1 MDKTIDTPSREID
14 LGNIPVHLRT
24 ALRRALEFEARAPA
38 PRSAEEAEQCEEQLR
53 VIADEFFGALLTPV
67 LQRAVCSA
75 AVGDAASAL
84 VRHLPRRMR
93 SDGLETVNVRT
104 SRGTTVPVTTPYYRE
119 KHARRAKRRPG
130 LYPALVVLGI
140 YDRCTPKLAS
150 DASRAV
156 AMHSSLAEA
165 QAQLRSEGIAL
176 DIKTLRSTAY
186 RYAARARAAQQSAAC
201 GLLDRVTGK
210 RVVVSL
216 DGGRVRVR
224 RKKRGPKTKKGR
236 NRFHTDW
243 KEPKLLILYVVGDD
257 GRPSQT
263 WAPIIDGTLRG
274 PEAVFALLLSYARQ
288 IGLNAA
294 DKVLFIADGA
304 PWIWRRLQRLI
315 AALGLSPTQV
325 LGLIDF
331 YHAAKQLSDAV
342 KLRRW
347 SATQRTR
354 WLNRTRGLLKRARVD
369 EVITALRELCRGRT
383 AGKIRTHLNYFLK
396 NRHRFAY
403 TTMVGLGLP
412 RGSGAVESA
421 IRRVINLRIKGA
433 SIYWLPESVDAIL
446 LRVRLFFV
454 EEFLPYSWAF
464 LPADASLQCSFR
476 GDSNQASAYPR
487 RSGGQPSLE
496 TAPNTVGLSPS
507 GALPSGHSRGV
518 LVRFH
523 GQGDRPVMAVTT
535 GFQGR
540 RFDVP
545 EARTGVPRIDLPS
558 PAPCAAADAV
568 FADAKAFLSSNEARQ
583 MSESELERELHRR
596 GQKLVRKLLQGHHD
610 QRSPG
615 QAAGPAEDASGV
627 ECSARREHDSH
638 AETTS
643 GNDAGC
649 GSGLRAARSRRPASA
664 RCRAE
669 PAAGALLGRYAPPR
683 DHRDRFAGTTAY
695 ALEATVVLDII
706 HVAAAM
712 RRAVLVASSLK
723 ACRHSARDRMGVD
736 RRTVTLGCS
745 CDGPQAATGRRRID
759 AY

>member
-1 MDKTIDTPSREID
+1 MASSTLKGNQRRYEYELLCRLREVLPAGVKVTVVADRGFADCKLFYALTTELAFEYVIR
-14 LGNIPVHLRT
+14 LRGDIYVT
-24 ALRRALEFEARAPA
+24 NARGERRAAAAWVGAGGRAQRLVGARVTDTY
-38 PRSAEEAEQCEEQLR
+38 EL
-53 VIADEFFGALLTPV
+53 PV
-67 LQRAVCSA
+67 GVF
-75 AVGDAASAL
+75 
-84 VRHLPRRMR
+84 
-93 SDGLETVNVRT
+93 
-104 SRGTTVPVTTPYYRE
+104 
-119 KHARRAKRRPG
+119 
-130 LYPALVVLGI
+130 
-140 YDRCTPKLAS
+140 

-156 AMHSSLAEA
+156 AMLSSLAEA

-304 PWIWRRLQRLI
+304 PWIWQRIQRLI

-412 RGSGAVESA
+412 QGSGAVESA

-446 LRVRLFFV
+446 LLRSFYKSGR
-454 EEFLPYSWAF
+454 WNC
-464 LPADASLQCSFR
+464 LQR
-476 GDSNQASAYPR
+476 MAMTPVGVSA
-487 RSGGQPSLE
+487 
-496 TAPNTVGLSPS
+496 
-507 GALPSGHSRGV
+507 
-518 LVRFH
+518 
-523 GQGDRPVMAVTT
+523 
-535 GFQGR
+535 
-540 RFDVP
+540 
-545 EARTGVPRIDLPS
+545 
-558 PAPCAAADAV
+558 
-568 FADAKAFLSSNEARQ
+568 
-583 MSESELERELHRR
+583 
-596 GQKLVRKLLQGHHD
+596 
-610 QRSPG
+610 
-615 QAAGPAEDASGV
+615 
-627 ECSARREHDSH
+627 
-638 AETTS
+638 
-643 GNDAGC
+643 
-649 GSGLRAARSRRPASA
+649 
-664 RCRAE
+664 
-669 PAAGALLGRYAPPR
+669 
-683 DHRDRFAGTTAY
+683 
-695 ALEATVVLDII
+695 
-706 HVAAAM
+706 
-712 RRAVLVASSLK
+712 
-723 ACRHSARDRMGVD
+723 
-736 RRTVTLGCS
+736 
-745 CDGPQAATGRRRID
+745 
-759 AY
+759 

>member
-1 MDKTIDTPSREID
+1 M
-14 LGNIPVHLRT
+14 
-24 ALRRALEFEARAPA
+24 
-38 PRSAEEAEQCEEQLR
+38 
-53 VIADEFFGALLTPV
+53 
-67 LQRAVCSA
+67 
-75 AVGDAASAL
+75 
-84 VRHLPRRMR
+84 
-93 SDGLETVNVRT
+93 
-104 SRGTTVPVTTPYYRE
+104 
-119 KHARRAKRRPG
+119 
-130 LYPALVVLGI
+130 VLGI

-156 AMHSSLAEA
+156 AMLSSLAEA

-288 IGLNAA
+288 VGLNVA

-396 NRHRFAY
+396 NRHPSFPASSCRPHFLGPVPATPFVDRLRAY
-403 TTMVGLGLP
+403 DVGWAWPPEDAVDPVGRAGVDPRRCGAGPTAWPALAPSTVPAARAADSEASCRSGQLP
-412 RGSGAVESA
+412 FVSSRKRIASCVARGSRLSRGIDYSESFSSPLGESFSAVRTGTHHPDCRSTAGETSA
-421 IRRVINLRIKGA
+421 R
-433 SIYWLPESVDAIL
+433 
-446 LRVRLFFV
+446 
-454 EEFLPYSWAF
+454 
-464 LPADASLQCSFR
+464 SFR
-476 GDSNQASAYPR
+476 PSASTTLR
-487 RSGGQPSLE
+487 
-496 TAPNTVGLSPS
+496 TVSKFG
-507 GALPSGHSRGV
+507 
-518 LVRFH
+518 
-523 GQGDRPVMAVTT
+523 T
-535 GFQGR
+535 
-540 RFDVP
+540 
-545 EARTGVPRIDLPS
+545 
-558 PAPCAAADAV
+558 
-568 FADAKAFLSSNEARQ
+568 
-583 MSESELERELHRR
+583 
-596 GQKLVRKLLQGHHD
+596 
-610 QRSPG
+610 RSP
-615 QAAGPAEDASGV
+615 D
-627 ECSARREHDSH
+627 SA
-638 AETTS
+638 
-643 GNDAGC
+643 
-649 GSGLRAARSRRPASA
+649 L
-664 RCRAE
+664 
-669 PAAGALLGRYAPPR
+669 
-683 DHRDRFAGTTAY
+683 
-695 ALEATVVLDII
+695 
-706 HVAAAM
+706 
-712 RRAVLVASSLK
+712 
-723 ACRHSARDRMGVD
+723 
-736 RRTVTLGCS
+736 
-745 CDGPQAATGRRRID
+745 
-759 AY
+759 

>member
-1 MDKTIDTPSREID
+1 M
-14 LGNIPVHLRT
+14 
-24 ALRRALEFEARAPA
+24 
-38 PRSAEEAEQCEEQLR
+38 
-53 VIADEFFGALLTPV
+53 
-67 LQRAVCSA
+67 
-75 AVGDAASAL
+75 
-84 VRHLPRRMR
+84 
-93 SDGLETVNVRT
+93 
-104 SRGTTVPVTTPYYRE
+104 
-119 KHARRAKRRPG
+119 G

-156 AMHSSLAEA
+156 AMLSSLAEA
-165 QAQLRSEGIAL
+165 QAQLRSDGIAL

-304 PWIWRRLQRLI
+304 PWIWRRIQRLI

-383 AGKIRTHLNYFLK
+383 AGKIR
-396 NRHRFAY
+396 
-403 TTMVGLGLP
+403 
-412 RGSGAVESA
+412 
-421 IRRVINLRIKGA
+421 I
-433 SIYWLPESVDAIL
+433 
-446 LRVRLFFV
+446 
-454 EEFLPYSWAF
+454 
-464 LPADASLQCSFR
+464 
-476 GDSNQASAYPR
+476 
-487 RSGGQPSLE
+487 
-496 TAPNTVGLSPS
+496 
-507 GALPSGHSRGV
+507 
-518 LVRFH
+518 
-523 GQGDRPVMAVTT
+523 
-535 GFQGR
+535 
-540 RFDVP
+540 
-545 EARTGVPRIDLPS
+545 
-558 PAPCAAADAV
+558 
-568 FADAKAFLSSNEARQ
+568 SSN
-583 MSESELERELHRR
+583 S
-596 GQKLVRKLLQGHHD
+596 
-610 QRSPG
+610 
-615 QAAGPAEDASGV
+615 
-627 ECSARREHDSH
+627 
-638 AETTS
+638 
-643 GNDAGC
+643 C
-649 GSGLRAARSRRPASA
+649 G
-664 RCRAE
+664 
-669 PAAGALLGRYAPPR
+669 
-683 DHRDRFAGTTAY
+683 
-695 ALEATVVLDII
+695 
-706 HVAAAM
+706 
-712 RRAVLVASSLK
+712 
-723 ACRHSARDRMGVD
+723 
-736 RRTVTLGCS
+736 
-745 CDGPQAATGRRRID
+745 
-759 AY
+759 

>member
-1 MDKTIDTPSREID
+1 MDKSAIDTPSREID

-53 VIADEFFGALLTPV
+53 AIADEFFGALLTPV
-67 LQRAVCSA
+67 LQRAVRSA

-93 SDGLETVNVRT
+93 SDGIETVNVRT
-104 SRGTTVPVTTPYYRE
+104 SRGTTMPVTTPYYRE
-119 KHARRAKRRPG
+119 KHARGAKRRPG

-165 QAQLRSEGIAL
+165 QAQLRSDGIAL

-421 IRRVINLRIKGA
+421 IRRVVNLRIKGA

-446 LRVRLFFV
+446 LLRSFYKSGRWNCLRAHSRFPGAVCRQRWTVRLGEV
-454 EEFLPYSWAF
+454 EPVFGQTGRVVLDITARTAHDGALKWTRPST
-464 LPADASLQCSFR
+464 
-476 GDSNQASAYPR
+476 PR
-487 RSGGQPSLE
+487 AARSILATFPS
-496 TAPNTVGLSPS
+496 TC
-507 GALPSGHSRGV
+507 ALPSGGRWSLRRVLQRPGRQRKRSSAKSSCGPSRTSSSAPSSPPCCNARCAPPRLATRRAPSCATCPG
-518 LVRFH
+518 
-523 GQGDRPVMAVTT
+523 GCGATAWRPST
-535 GFQGR
+535 F
-540 RFDVP
+540 
-545 EARTGVPRIDLPS
+545 
-558 PAPCAAADAV
+558 AP
-568 FADAKAFLSSNEARQ
+568 
-583 MSESELERELHRR
+583 
-596 GQKLVRKLLQGHHD
+596 
-610 QRSPG
+610 PG
-615 QAAGPAEDASGV
+615 
-627 ECSARREHDSH
+627 ARR
-638 AETTS
+638 
-643 GNDAGC
+643 C
-649 GSGLRAARSRRPASA
+649 RSRR
-664 RCRAE
+664 R
-669 PAAGALLGRYAPPR
+669 
-683 DHRDRFAGTTAY
+683 TTARN
-695 ALEATVVLDII
+695 TPVG
-706 HVAAAM
+706 
-712 RRAVLVASSLK
+712 RSGG
-723 ACRHSARDRMGVD
+723 RDS
-736 RRTVTLGCS
+736 T
-745 CDGPQAATGRRRID
+745 P
-759 AY
+759 

>member
-1 MDKTIDTPSREID
+1 MDKSAIDTPSREID

-67 LQRAVCSA
+67 LQRAVRSA

-165 QAQLRSEGIAL
+165 QAQLRSDGIAL

-383 AGKIRTHLNYFLK
+383 ARKIRTHLNYFLK
-396 NRHRFAY
+396 NGRIPDSR
-403 TTMVGLGLP
+403 
-412 RGSGAVESA
+412 SSAVC
-421 IRRVINLRIKGA
+421 RQR
-433 SIYWLPESVDAIL
+433 WT
-446 LRVRLFFV
+446 VRLGEV
-454 EEFLPYSWAF
+454 EPVFGQTGRVVLDITARTAHDGALKWTRPST
-464 LPADASLQCSFR
+464 
-476 GDSNQASAYPR
+476 PR
-487 RSGGQPSLE
+487 AARSILATFPS
-496 TAPNTVGLSPS
+496 TY
-507 GALPSGHSRGV
+507 ALPSGGRWSLRRVLQRPGRQRKRSSAKSSCGPSRTSSSAPSSPPCCNARWAPPRLATRRAPSCATCPG
-518 LVRFH
+518 
-523 GQGDRPVMAVTT
+523 GCGATAWRPSTFAPPGARRCRSRRRTTARNTPVGRSGGRDSTPPWWCWASTT
-535 GFQGR
+535 G
-540 RFDVP
+540 
-545 EARTGVPRIDLPS
+545 
-558 PAPCAAADAV
+558 
-568 FADAKAFLSSNEARQ
+568 
-583 MSESELERELHRR
+583 
-596 GQKLVRKLLQGHHD
+596 
-610 QRSPG
+610 
-615 QAAGPAEDASGV
+615 
-627 ECSARREHDSH
+627 ARRSWP
-638 AETTS
+638 
-643 GNDAGC
+643 
-649 GSGLRAARSRRPASA
+649 RMQAARSPCTARWPKRRRSSAPTASPWISRPSA
-664 RCRAE
+664 RPPIATLRGPERPSRA
-669 PAAGALLGRYAPPR
+669 
-683 DHRDRFAGTTAY
+683 
-695 ALEATVVLDII
+695 
-706 HVAAAM
+706 
-712 RRAVLVASSLK
+712 RRA
-723 ACRHSARDRMGVD
+723 ACWTA
-736 RRTVTLGCS
+736 
-745 CDGPQAATGRRRID
+745 
-759 AY
+759 

>member
-1 MDKTIDTPSREID
+1 MKVARSVSEI
-14 LGNIPVHLRT
+14 LSQHTTLALKCYRT
-24 ALRRALEFEARAPA
+24 AVPQRLRAGAAAERRARRTSFARFGFDGGAAVGTEKPQVFGRVAPYGADATLSGTVGVRRCIPLGKLTVLDEGPERAHSRFPGAVCRQRWTVRLGEGAGLPGEGGLDITGLHDGAERHRHPEPRERSSQHSRPPAHRWSEARARA
-38 PRSAEEAEQCEEQLR
+38 PRSAEEAEQCCA
-53 VIADEFFGALLTPV
+53 I
-67 LQRAVCSA
+67 
-75 AVGDAASAL
+75 AASSSAPSSPPCCNA
-84 VRHLPRRMR
+84 RCAPPRLATRR
-93 SDGLETVNVRT
+93 APSCAAPADAERLETVNVRT

-156 AMHSSLAEA
+156 AMLSSLAEA
-165 QAQLRSEGIAL
+165 QAQLRSDGIAL

-304 PWIWRRLQRLI
+304 PWIWRRIQRLI

-446 LRVRLFFV
+446 LLRSFYKSGR
-454 EEFLPYSWAF
+454 WNC
-464 LPADASLQCSFR
+464 LQR
-476 GDSNQASAYPR
+476 MAMTPVGVSA
-487 RSGGQPSLE
+487 
-496 TAPNTVGLSPS
+496 
-507 GALPSGHSRGV
+507 
-518 LVRFH
+518 
-523 GQGDRPVMAVTT
+523 
-535 GFQGR
+535 
-540 RFDVP
+540 
-545 EARTGVPRIDLPS
+545 
-558 PAPCAAADAV
+558 
-568 FADAKAFLSSNEARQ
+568 
-583 MSESELERELHRR
+583 
-596 GQKLVRKLLQGHHD
+596 
-610 QRSPG
+610 
-615 QAAGPAEDASGV
+615 
-627 ECSARREHDSH
+627 
-638 AETTS
+638 
-643 GNDAGC
+643 
-649 GSGLRAARSRRPASA
+649 
-664 RCRAE
+664 
-669 PAAGALLGRYAPPR
+669 
-683 DHRDRFAGTTAY
+683 
-695 ALEATVVLDII
+695 
-706 HVAAAM
+706 
-712 RRAVLVASSLK
+712 
-723 ACRHSARDRMGVD
+723 
-736 RRTVTLGCS
+736 
-745 CDGPQAATGRRRID
+745 
-759 AY
+759 

>member
-38 PRSAEEAEQCEEQLR
+38 PRSAEEVEQCEEQLR
-53 VIADEFFGALLTPV
+53 AIADEFFGALLTPV
-67 LQRAVCSA
+67 LQRAVRSA

-156 AMHSSLAEA
+156 AMLSSLAEA
-165 QAQLRSEGIAL
+165 QAQLRSDGIDL

-201 GLLDRVTGK
+201 GLLDRATGK

-304 PWIWRRLQRLI
+304 PWIWRRIQRLV

-331 YHAAKQLSDAV
+331 LSCRQATLGRGQAAPLERDATHPLAQPHA
-342 KLRRW
+342 
-347 SATQRTR
+347 
-354 WLNRTRGLLKRARVD
+354 GLLKRARVD

-403 TTMVGLGLP
+403 TTMAGLGLP

-446 LRVRLFFV
+446 LLRSFYKSGR
-454 EEFLPYSWAF
+454 WNC
-464 LPADASLQCSFR
+464 LQR
-476 GDSNQASAYPR
+476 MAMTPVGVSA
-487 RSGGQPSLE
+487 
-496 TAPNTVGLSPS
+496 
-507 GALPSGHSRGV
+507 
-518 LVRFH
+518 
-523 GQGDRPVMAVTT
+523 
-535 GFQGR
+535 
-540 RFDVP
+540 
-545 EARTGVPRIDLPS
+545 
-558 PAPCAAADAV
+558 
-568 FADAKAFLSSNEARQ
+568 
-583 MSESELERELHRR
+583 
-596 GQKLVRKLLQGHHD
+596 
-610 QRSPG
+610 
-615 QAAGPAEDASGV
+615 
-627 ECSARREHDSH
+627 
-638 AETTS
+638 
-643 GNDAGC
+643 
-649 GSGLRAARSRRPASA
+649 
-664 RCRAE
+664 
-669 PAAGALLGRYAPPR
+669 
-683 DHRDRFAGTTAY
+683 
-695 ALEATVVLDII
+695 
-706 HVAAAM
+706 
-712 RRAVLVASSLK
+712 
-723 ACRHSARDRMGVD
+723 
-736 RRTVTLGCS
+736 
-745 CDGPQAATGRRRID
+745 
-759 AY
+759 

>member
-1 MDKTIDTPSREID
+1 MDKSAIDTPSREID
-14 LGNIPVHLRT
+14 LRNIPVHLRT

-53 VIADEFFGALLTPV
+53 AIADEFFGALLTPV
-67 LQRAVCSA
+67 LQRAVRSA

-165 QAQLRSEGIAL
+165 QAQLRSDGIAL

-224 RKKRGPKTKKGR
+224 RKKRDPKTKKGR

-331 YHAAKQLSDAV
+331 Y
-342 KLRRW
+342 
-347 SATQRTR
+347 
-354 WLNRTRGLLKRARVD
+354 
-369 EVITALRELCRGRT
+369 TALRELCRGRT

-446 LRVRLFFV
+446 LLRSFYKSGR
-454 EEFLPYSWAF
+454 WNC
-464 LPADASLQCSFR
+464 LQR
-476 GDSNQASAYPR
+476 MAMTPVGVSA
-487 RSGGQPSLE
+487 
-496 TAPNTVGLSPS
+496 
-507 GALPSGHSRGV
+507 
-518 LVRFH
+518 
-523 GQGDRPVMAVTT
+523 
-535 GFQGR
+535 
-540 RFDVP
+540 
-545 EARTGVPRIDLPS
+545 
-558 PAPCAAADAV
+558 
-568 FADAKAFLSSNEARQ
+568 
-583 MSESELERELHRR
+583 
-596 GQKLVRKLLQGHHD
+596 
-610 QRSPG
+610 
-615 QAAGPAEDASGV
+615 
-627 ECSARREHDSH
+627 
-638 AETTS
+638 
-643 GNDAGC
+643 
-649 GSGLRAARSRRPASA
+649 
-664 RCRAE
+664 
-669 PAAGALLGRYAPPR
+669 
-683 DHRDRFAGTTAY
+683 
-695 ALEATVVLDII
+695 
-706 HVAAAM
+706 
-712 RRAVLVASSLK
+712 
-723 ACRHSARDRMGVD
+723 
-736 RRTVTLGCS
+736 
-745 CDGPQAATGRRRID
+745 
-759 AY
+759 